1 MTKNFFE
8 VKNVDFSVSG
18 KTKVKDVSF
27 SIKNEGDV
35 ICLLGPSG
43 IGKTTILRTIAGLEK
58 IEKGSIELNNKIL
71 SSKTINVE
79 PENRNISLA
88 FQDNS
93 LFPHYTVEKNIL
105 LGAERNKEKKDKKI
119 GLKEIVDLLDIF
131 HILNKYPHQISAGE
145 AQRASLA
152 RSLITQ
158 PDLLLLDEPLS
169 NVDQSFKEEIQVRL
183 KKILNKLKITTI
195 IVTHDSYEAF
205 YLGSKCGIIIN
216 QELKQFDD
224 PYKVYHFPNS
234 IEVVNNF
241 TVKFSELSFLTKFF
255 ATWPNP
261 KQKRQKCQRLKP
273 LQTRLQTSPELDC
286 PSPWQS
292 QRRTQRPSAS
302 YPQHRDSKRRYA
314 RQSTRRLPQ
323 KSVAPRS
330 KSRSGSTVPSVLPRR
345 HFGCRRLWQPDL
357 DVKPV
362 ESLTGQQHEQQNAL
376 KDTCHN
382 LWHAKRNLRRV
393 AAKFCQRD
401 NKASA
406 NHSQWVET
414 RQKGHNDRGKT
425 IAERDVRLQLA
436 NVC

>member
-58 IEKGSIELNNKIL
+58 IDNGSIELNNKIL
-71 SSKTINVE
+71 SSKIINVE

-119 GLKEIVDLLDIF
+119 SLKELVDLFDIF

-152 RSLITQ
+152 RSLLTQ

-183 KKILNKLKITTI
+183 KKILSRLKITTI

-205 YLGSKCGIIIN
+205 YLGNKCAIILDGQI
-216 QELKQFDD
+216 KQFDD
-224 PYKVYHFPNS
+224 PYNVYHFPNS
-234 IEVVNNF
+234 VEVVNFLNRGILIPAKVTGENSLENKDLGTIKGNF
-241 TVKFSELSFLTKFF
+241 IKHYPKGSDVQLLLQPEDLEHDDRSNLKLEVVDRKFRGTNFIYT
-255 ATWPNP
+255 
-261 KQKRQKCQRLKP
+261 LK
-273 LQTRLQTSPELDC
+273 TNS
-286 PSPWQS
+286 
-292 QRRTQRPSAS
+292 
-302 YPQHRDSKRRYA
+302 
-314 RQSTRRLPQ
+314 
-323 KSVAPRS
+323 
-330 KSRSGSTVPSVLPRR
+330 
-345 HFGCRRLWQPDL
+345 DL
-357 DVKPV
+357 LIPV
-362 ESLTGQQHEQQNAL
+362 FVHSHHVHQHEVDE
-376 KDTCHN
+376 KFGI
-382 LWHAKRNLRRV
+382 KRPINI
-393 AAKFCQRD
+393 D
-401 NKASA
+401 
-406 NHSQWVET
+406 H
-414 RQKGHNDRGKT
+414 
-425 IAERDVRLQLA
+425 I
-436 NVC
+436 VCF